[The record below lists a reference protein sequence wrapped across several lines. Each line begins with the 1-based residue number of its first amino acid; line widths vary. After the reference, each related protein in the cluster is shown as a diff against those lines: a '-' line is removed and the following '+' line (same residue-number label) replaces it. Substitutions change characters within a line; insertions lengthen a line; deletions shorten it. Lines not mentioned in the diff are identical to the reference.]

1 MAGKFLKFFSPFV
14 RAMPEIKQPQREVS
28 FKEKFIWTAVVL
40 IIYLIMSNIRLF
52 GINFEQSTDY
62 FFWLRVILASQRG
75 MLTELGIGPIVTAGL
90 IMQLLLGSRI
100 INVNMADPYDR
111 AMFSGAQKVLAVF
124 LTIFNAVAYILG
136 GAFGSLTG
144 PEGIGI
150 SGAFFIF
157 FQLLFAGIIIILLDE
172 LLQKG
177 WGLGSGVS
185 LFIAAGVAGQIF
197 WNCFSFFPTPS
208 PSADPPGDGL
218 PRGIVIAF
226 FTALFDNDPNTTLG
240 TILLRGSYPSLIG
253 IITTVAIFLLVI
265 WFESTRVEIPLAYRG
280 YRGFKG
286 KYPMKLLYVSNI
298 PVILVNALYANFLF
312 FGQLL
317 AGPASAIR
325 SSNGGLIDDFWV
337 DLIGKFRIEEGA
349 GGLAGQQLI
358 PESGLVYLL
367 TPPLG
372 IDQLAADPFRAVF
385 YFLIL
390 LILCIFLGRV
400 WVEVSGL
407 APRDIANQIIDSKMQ
422 IPGFRSS
429 GKIIERILKRYIPT
443 LVILNG
449 IIVASLSFFADSLRA
464 LSSGTGLLIAIGI
477 IQNYGET
484 IAKELA
490 AVQYPGLRAM
500 LGMD

>member
-14 RAMPEIKQPQREVS
+14 KALPEVKQPQREVS
-28 FKEKFIWTAVVL
+28 FKEKFIWTALVL
-40 IIYLIMSNIRLF
+40 IIYLILSNIPLY
-52 GINFEQSTDY
+52 GVNVEESTDY
-62 FFWLRVILASQRG
+62 FYWLRVILASQRG
-75 MLTELGIGPIVTAGL
+75 TLTELGIGPIVTSGL

-124 LTIFNAVAYILG
+124 LTIFNTIAYILG
-136 GAFGSLTG
+136 GAFGPLY
-144 PEGIGI
+144 EIGI
-150 SGAFFIF
+150 AGAFLIF

-197 WNCFSFFPTPS
+197 WNAFSFVPTPL
-208 PSADPPGDGL
+208 PADGGDGL
-218 PRGIVIAF
+218 PRGIIVAF
-226 FTALFDNDPNTTLG
+226 FTALFDSDPNNLEQLGGLLWRFGTYPSIVGILTTTL
-240 TILLRGSYPSLIG
+240 ILF
-253 IITTVAIFLLVI
+253 VVV

-280 YRGFKG
+280 TRGFKG

-317 AGPASAIR
+317 AGPESGLR
-325 SSNGGLIDDFWV
+325 LSQGGLIPDFWV
-337 DLIGKFRIEEGA
+337 NLIGIFRVEQGTGPVSGTQLVPI
-349 GGLAGQQLI
+349 GGLI
-358 PESGLVYLL
+358 YYF

-372 IDQLAADPFRAVF
+372 PEEVIGDPIRAIIYLVIF
-385 YFLIL
+385 IV
-390 LILCIFLGRV
+390 LCILLGRV

-407 APRDIANQIIDSKMQ
+407 APRDIAGQIIDSKMHV
-422 IPGFRSS
+422 PGFRSS
-429 GKIIERILKRYIPT
+429 SKIIERILKRYIPT

-449 IIVASLSFFADSLRA
+449 IIIACLSFTADSLRA

-477 IQNYGET
+477 IHQYGET

-490 AVQYPGLRAM
+490 ASQYPGMRAM